1 MDLESENY
9 CIDILFGEREYEVI
23 IAKLLDLPTVQPF
36 DCNGE
41 QSSLSQRWTKWK
53 KSFEY
58 YMTASGVSKGGQKRA
73 LLLHLIGQDAQDIFE
88 TLTDT
93 GDSFEDAVVKFDQY
107 FLPKKNQPVERRYVT
122 RLKNLAKTCDFGTM
136 LNDAI
141 RDQVIDMCYSTKLR
155 RRLLREKDLTLEKV
169 QDIARASEAAD
180 QHSAQFEEVHV
191 NRVQVKRDFNA
202 ARHQR
207 HDYHSKRKDI
217 ECHRCGCTGHIAREC
232 TVAMDKT
239 CHKCGKMGHFAK
251 KCKSKKSTKE
261 QGKFYIVAKTSES
274 EDIKMADA
282 DTTGSRPPEPIS
294 ITVQRVKNLKGS
306 KGDNVQVMVKMEFGD
321 KTLLTGDPPKVDCS
335 PDAPAEINY
344 TETINVNYDDSNV
357 LDEIAHKPVVL
368 TVIEVLPKEK
378 KQKEEKITPLGQAT
392 VDLLPLLKGKTKEV
406 YSLTINPSPGSPLE
420 SIPPENPRPTIDVS
434 ICVNDHLMDVQEQ
447 GIGNLMTVTVETV
460 YAPPESW
467 TMAGTQYAYATAL
480 PVPVAAD
487 KEVPVV
493 FASGQLKP
501 GTEKEVPNKQKKWAS
516 PGSAQGNAV
525 YIPESFIPSDPVEDE
540 DGEFRGKEDREHRHS
555 AETEKLRVT
564 WNTERRCYMDISAEK
579 SFQDKIAK
587 CRYWPVEVM
596 RLPQPAAA
604 KGKKDDEG
612 AISYHGV
619 AFVNLAPLLYPGV
632 KRIRGA
638 YKVHAYTDH
647 AMHEKTKR
655 KTGYGEEA
663 GRIAFNILNR
673 NSASPF
679 PKKPG
684 KDKDDKKDKDVK
696 KGRSGSILHHSSAVP
711 HERQSS
717 MGSSMGSTSR
727 MGHSRT
733 GQSRNGSAMHSN
745 QSSQSKPTV
754 MISSIP
760 EDDDFDNVGPMPS
773 NNYGPLL
780 TPTIPSRLGSS
791 RLAGRRSS
799 LQRSMS
805 TTQQAPPPPSSQT
818 PAEDKDLHSLSNQ
831 SERAS
836 QTIKSDTG
844 SEMEGQ
850 APVNVEG
857 QQYVEAKSYV
867 MLEICLAHP
876 LIPKRP
882 AEELARRVA
891 EYIPPRPLFPKR
903 TDGAVRSV
911 EDFQNQVASVANLI
925 LDEFRDQFG
934 DDFKPD
940 DAETSEA
947 MESRRQKLI
956 YELNSSGKYFAFK
969 EQLKHA
975 VVKIVREK
983 YLRTSTFEDRQELQ
997 TFLSEL
1003 YVYLIDQ
1010 MHVALGKVLALE
1022 DQPPIPEPLTDSAQ
1036 LKHFAREAEVN
1047 DNYELATKY
1056 YQERIARNKND
1067 PSHWFDYGT
1076 FCLYINDITKA
1087 EECFKECIAIDQKH
1101 LHGLLLYG
1109 VVCTLQQ
1116 RHEAA
1121 ETFFEAATCV
1131 DPKSILAWTMLG
1143 LFYDAVNNEIGAE
1156 MAYLEANK
1164 LNQSKAVAIARASR
1178 EEEQVKEREARGQEA
1193 EEKGEADGSH
1203 AGDQGGLAPPQ
1214 QPHPDIKQPSPP
1226 GSDKPPTSARSGG
1239 QRSLSDRRQSAT
1251 RRSGSHHKVGS
1262 QRGSPQPHEETEEQ
1276 PPREPTPV
1284 PACSIYMHAIEWL
1297 LEVKAIPFTE
1307 RALAHELL
1315 SPVGGP
1321 TSQYHI
1327 AFARLK
1333 LQKKETTDA
1342 EESLNEALQFDY
1354 QNPDAWALMG
1364 HVKYMIGDT
1373 ENAKDCY
1380 ERTISFLHDASEM
1393 HSIYLRL
1400 ASIYLQDQR
1409 FQDAKNVFLMACKK
1423 SASCVS
1429 WLGVGI
1435 ACYRLNELG
1444 EAEDALSEANILNNA
1459 DPEVW
1464 AYLSLVCLKTG
1475 RQLEAEQAYKY
1486 AIKLNLQDTDLLNE
1500 IQSVQQQVGFGNP
1513 EF

>member
-1 MDLESENY
+1 M
-9 CIDILFGEREYEVI
+9 
-23 IAKLLDLPTVQPF
+23 
-36 DCNGE
+36 
-41 QSSLSQRWTKWK
+41 
-53 KSFEY
+53 
-58 YMTASGVSKGGQKRA
+58 
-73 LLLHLIGQDAQDIFE
+73 IGQRGI
-88 TLTDT
+88 L
-93 GDSFEDAVVKFDQY
+93 SLK
-107 FLPKKNQPVERRYVT
+107 PKN
-122 RLKNLAKTCDFGTM
+122 
-136 LNDAI
+136 
-141 RDQVIDMCYSTKLR
+141 
-155 RRLLREKDLTLEKV
+155 
-169 QDIARASEAAD
+169 
-180 QHSAQFEEVHV
+180 
-191 NRVQVKRDFNA
+191 
-202 ARHQR
+202 
-207 HDYHSKRKDI
+207 
-217 ECHRCGCTGHIAREC
+217 
-232 TVAMDKT
+232 
-239 CHKCGKMGHFAK
+239 
-251 KCKSKKSTKE
+251 
-261 QGKFYIVAKTSES
+261 
-274 EDIKMADA
+274 IKMADA

-294 ITVQRVKNLKGS
+294 ITVHRVKNLKGS

-406 YSLTINPSPGSPLE
+406 YSLIINPSPGSPLE
-420 SIPPENPRPTIDVS
+420 SIPPENPRPTIDVT
-434 ICVNDHLMDVQEQ
+434 ICVNDNMMDVQEQ
-447 GIGNLMTVTVETV
+447 GVGNLMTVTVETV

-540 DGEFRGKEDREHRHS
+540 DGDLRGKEEREHRHS

-564 WNTERRCYMDISAEK
+564 WNTERRCFMDIAAEK

-696 KGRSGSILHHSSAVP
+696 KG
-711 HERQSS
+711 
-717 MGSSMGSTSR
+717 
-727 MGHSRT
+727 
-733 GQSRNGSAMHSN
+733 
-745 QSSQSKPTV
+745 
-754 MISSIP
+754 
-760 EDDDFDNVGPMPS
+760 
-773 NNYGPLL
+773 
-780 TPTIPSRLGSS
+780 
-791 RLAGRRSS
+791 
-799 LQRSMS
+799 
-805 TTQQAPPPPSSQT
+805 
-818 PAEDKDLHSLSNQ
+818 
-831 SERAS
+831 AS

-867 MLEICLAHP
+867 M
-876 LIPKRP
+876 
-882 AEELARRVA
+882 VA

-940 DAETSEA
+940 DTETSEA

-1131 DPKSILAWTMLG
+1131 DPKSGFWYVDYCPFRTIYFLG

-1178 EEEQVKEREARGQEA
+1178 EDDQAKEREARGQEA

-1239 QRSLSDRRQSAT
+1239 QRSMSDRRQSAT
-1251 RRSGSHHKVGS
+1251 RRSGNTTISKGSHHKVGS

-1297 LEVKAIPFTE
+1297 LEQ

-1321 TSQYHI
+1321 TSMYHI